1 MKRLIYLVAFLNAL
15 KVVIKHDLSNWLNV
29 LAFGSSVL
37 LIVLMAV
44 VVWQDQKGH

>member
-1 MKRLIYLVAFLNAL
+1 MKRLIYLVAFFNAL
-15 KVVIKHDLSNWLNV
+15 QVVIKHNLSNWLNV

-44 VVWQDQKGH
+44 RVWQDQKGH